1 MIVVDT
7 SVLIAILREEAD
19 AADWIDVFD
28 RTSKSQMSVV
38 SYVET
43 SMVVHR
49 RARDTDPSEV
59 TDLIEALQIEI
70 MPVSLEQG
78 EAAVAAFLR
87 YGKGRHRAGLNLA
100 DRFSY
105 ALAKVRRAPLLF
117 KGNDFAMTDL
127 VPARRSR

>member
-7 SVLIAILREEAD
+7 SVLISILREEAD
-19 AADWIDVFD
+19 ASDWIDVFD

-43 SMVVHR
+43 SMVIYG
-49 RARDTDPSEV
+49 RARDTDPNEV
-59 TDLIEALQIEI
+59 TDLIESLQIEI

-78 EAAVAAFLR
+78 EAAIAAFLR

-100 DRFSY
+100 DCFSY
-105 ALAKVRRAPLLF
+105 ALAKVRRAPLLY
-117 KGNDFAMTDL
+117 KGDDFAMTD
-127 VPARRSR
+127 VIPAR

>member
-7 SVLIAILREEAD
+7 SVLVAILREEVD

-28 RTSKSQMSVV
+28 RTSKSLMSVV

-43 SMVVHR
+43 SMVIHG
-49 RARDTDPSEV
+49 RARDMDPDKV
-59 TDLIEALQIEI
+59 TDLIKSLQIEI

-87 YGKGRHRAGLNLA
+87 YGKGRHRAALNLA
-100 DRFSY
+100 DCFSY
-105 ALAKVRRAPLLF
+105 ALAKLRRAPLLY
-117 KGNDFAMTDL
+117 KGNDFALTDV
-127 VPARRSR
+127 VPAWQSQ

>member
-7 SVLIAILREEAD
+7 SVLVAILREEAD
-19 AADWIDVFD
+19 AADLIDVFN
-28 RTSKSQMSVV
+28 RTSKSLMSVV

-43 SMVVHR
+43 SMVIFG
-49 RARDTDPSEV
+49 RARDTDPNEI

-70 MPVSLEQG
+70 LPVSLEQG

-100 DRFSY
+100 DCFSY
-105 ALAKVRRAPLLF
+105 ALAKVRRAPLLY

-127 VPARRSR
+127 TPVPQSQ

>member
-7 SVLIAILREEAD
+7 SVLVAILREEDD

-28 RTSKSQMSVV
+28 RTSKSLMSVV

-43 SMVVHR
+43 SMVIYG
-49 RARDTDPSEV
+49 RARDTNPNEV

-78 EAAVAAFLR
+78 GAAVAAFLQ

-100 DRFSY
+100 DCFSY
-105 ALAKVRRAPLLF
+105 ALARVRRAPLLY
-117 KGNDFAMTDL
+117 KGNDFTMTDV
-127 VPARRSR
+127 VPAWQSQ

>member
-7 SVLIAILREEAD
+7 SVLVAILREEAD
-19 AADWIDVFD
+19 AADWIDLFD
-28 RTSKSQMSVV
+28 RTSKSLMSVV

-43 SMVVHR
+43 SMVIYG
-49 RARDTDPSEV
+49 RASDMDPNEV

-100 DRFSY
+100 DCFSY
-105 ALAKVRRAPLLF
+105 ALAKIRRAPLLY
-117 KGNDFAMTDL
+117 KGNDFAMTDM
-127 VPARRSR
+127 VPARQSL

>member
-7 SVLIAILREEAD
+7 SVLVAILREEAD
-19 AADWIDVFD
+19 AADWIEVFD
-28 RTSKSQMSVV
+28 RTSKSLMSVV

-43 SMVVHR
+43 NMVIHG
-49 RARDTDPSEV
+49 RARDTDPNKV
-59 TDLIEALQIEI
+59 TKLIEALQIDI
-70 MPVSLEQG
+70 LPVSFEQG

-100 DRFSY
+100 DCFSY
-105 ALAKVRRAPLLF
+105 ALAKVRRAPLLY

-127 VPARRSR
+127 IPAWQP